1 MIKWRF
7 ATRNKFISIHIFWIC
22 THFLYF
28 IKLNTIKFVFT
39 NFGTPG
45 GTSLPLISHFH
56 QQQLKQI
63 QMENKASSAALNITL
78 ENIGVITRGKA
89 MQLEEI
95 FKPASAMEEHSTAS
109 YYLEAPVMVTNASTL
124 EEQVASIA
132 KLLES
137 MNKRTLE
144 QDAKI
149 SKLILEKGEG
159 SRVNDEKDEKSDDS
173 ESFEK
178 HHEEKTP
185 PKNIEVSADGF
196 IHINQLKDFI
206 MGTVKDKFEGTS
218 KSAWTYSK
226 PYTTRI
232 DSLKMPIGYQPPKFQ
247 QFDGKGNPKQHVAH
261 FMETCNDAGTYGDY
275 LVKQFVRSLK
285 DNAFDW
291 YVNLEPNSID
301 SWGQMQKEFLNR
313 FYSTRRTVSI
323 VELTNSKQWK
333 EESVID
339 YINRWRDLSLNCK
352 DQLSEASAIEMCIQ
366 GMHWSLQYIL
376 KGIRPNTFEE
386 LTTRARDMELSMIA
400 NKVDDLHMQM
410 SDDYQEN

>member
-1 MIKWRF
+1 
-7 ATRNKFISIHIFWIC
+7 
-22 THFLYF
+22 
-28 IKLNTIKFVFT
+28 
-39 NFGTPG
+39 
-45 GTSLPLISHFH
+45 
-56 QQQLKQI
+56 
-63 QMENKASSAALNITL
+63 
-78 ENIGVITRGKA
+78 
-89 MQLEEI
+89 
-95 FKPASAMEEHSTAS
+95 
-109 YYLEAPVMVTNASTL
+109 
-124 EEQVASIA
+124 
-132 KLLES
+132 
-137 MNKRTLE
+137 
-144 QDAKI
+144 
-149 SKLILEKGEG
+149 
-159 SRVNDEKDEKSDDS
+159 
-173 ESFEK
+173 
-178 HHEEKTP
+178 
-185 PKNIEVSADGF
+185 
-196 IHINQLKDFI
+196 

-323 VELTNSKQWK
+323 VELTNAKQWK

-352 DQLSEASAIEMCIQ
+352 DRLSEASAIEMCIQ

-386 LTTRARDMELSMIA
+386 LTTRAHDMELSMIA

-410 SDDYQEN
+410 ADDFQEDEEASHGGKSLEEIPSEDDEEIPSEDDEETSNVTTNQSSS